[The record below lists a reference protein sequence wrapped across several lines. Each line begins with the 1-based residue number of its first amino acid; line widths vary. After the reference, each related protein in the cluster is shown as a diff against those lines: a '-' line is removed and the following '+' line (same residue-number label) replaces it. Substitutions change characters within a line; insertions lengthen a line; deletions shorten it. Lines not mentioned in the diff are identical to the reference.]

1 MARKR
6 SRTPNRQATRR
17 PDAGQRT
24 PPTSPAM
31 GVADPPGASQ
41 PAQIEPAQIEPEQVQ
56 VEQIGPAEIDPEQ
69 IDPEHSEPGQIQDGQ
84 VQDEQVD
91 SPQATDA
98 APLDSDAL
106 LAALVEHAI
115 AAVSA
120 AAGPLDAEWVLCRL
134 LAMIEVDAPA
144 GVTDRQ
150 RAQLRAG
157 LLADLID
164 GAERQASADA
174 LALLRVCE
182 VYGPEATRLKARGA
196 AARLSA
202 SGIAEP
208 AWAGYIGRPRSA
220 GIWWYGDAAG
230 RQESVGLIFTYP
242 GEPHVISVLVD
253 HDLGGGI
260 RDCWSADGPEAAGL
274 RERTAEVIAAEPGAT
289 FRDIDAEAAL
299 DVLAS
304 AIELPG
310 CAPEPQVEDVAI
322 CVELLRSRIEV
333 LAATADS

>member
-1 MARKR
+1 
-6 SRTPNRQATRR
+6 
-17 PDAGQRT
+17 
-24 PPTSPAM
+24 M

-69 IDPEHSEPGQIQDGQ
+69 IDPRHSEPGQVQDEQVQDEQVQDEQVQDEQVQDEQ

-91 SPQATDA
+91 SPQAADA

-289 FRDIDAEAAL
+289 FRDIDADAAL